1 MANGVLGLG
10 SGQASALNSDLI
22 ERLKTA
28 ERKSA
33 VEPIE
38 TRITNITGEKETFS
52 TVKTKVSE
60 LLEALKPFDLFVSGG
75 VTAFEQKSATTSGD
89 SVTFDAADLQALK
102 KGITT
107 VSVSQLAQKD
117 VYQSNAVDATTKDAV
132 INAGTLSIQAGS
144 ATAITFDTTN
154 KTYQQLADEITA
166 KTGMNASVEQVGT
179 NDFRLVIKSE
189 ESGIDNKLTIT
200 GDASLALG
208 YTATE
213 STIDENGVPTVK
225 TITNSTNH
233 ILEAKNMIAKVD
245 GVKYDVSSNNIT
257 VDGLKITANKLGD
270 SNINIAE
277 DNTQVEAQMK
287 NFITKYNELVA
298 LVDTEVFSAES
309 KLADKSSI
317 RDILSQIKSKLFGS
331 YGDSNDKSMFNYGV
345 ELDKYGGLTLDSTKF
360 NKIVQ
365 EDISSLKDLFLGK
378 AEKKG
383 LGTQLKELLSDMSLT
398 GGVLD
403 TYDKGIIA
411 RETKLNSE
419 KEKAEKALN
428 VKYEQLSLQFASYGS
443 LINQMES
450 SFSGLKM
457 LIQQSTSGN

>member
-28 ERKSA
+28 ERKSV
-33 VEPIE
+33 VESIE
-38 TRITNITGEKETFS
+38 TKITNITGEKETFAS
-52 TVKTKVSE
+52 IQTKISE
-60 LLEALKPFDLFVSGG
+60 LLDAIKPFDLFVSGG
-75 VTAFEQKSATTSGD
+75 VTAFGQKSATTSGD

-107 VSVSQLAQKD
+107 VSVSKLAQKD
-117 VYQSNAVDATTKDAV
+117 VYQSHPPVNATTKDAA
-132 INAGTLSIQAGS
+132 INAGILSIQAGS
-144 ATAITFDTTN
+144 AVAEEFDTTN

-166 KTGMNASVEQVGT
+166 KTGMNASVEQVET
-179 NDFRLVIKSE
+179 NLFRLVIKSE
-189 ESGIDNKLTIT
+189 ESGLANKLTISSV
-200 GDASLALG
+200 GASGALG
-208 YTATE
+208 L
-213 STIDENGVPTVK
+213 DL
-225 TITNSTNH
+225 STNN
-233 ILEAKNMIAKVD
+233 ILKAQNLEATVD
-245 GVKYDVSSNNIT
+245 GVLYKVSSNSLT

-298 LVDTEVFSAES
+298 LVDTEVFSSES

-331 YGDSNDKSMFNYGV
+331 YGDLNDKSMFNYGI
-345 ELDKYGGLTLDSTKF
+345 ELDKYGGLTLDSAKF
-360 NKIVQ
+360 NKAVQ
-365 EDISSLKDLFLGK
+365 EDMTGLKDLFLGK

-398 GGVLD
+398 SGVLD
-403 TYDKGIIA
+403 TYDKGITS

-428 VKYEQLSLQFASYGS
+428 AKYEQLSLQFASYGA

>member
-1 MANGVLGLG
+1 MATGVLGLG

-22 ERLKTA
+22 EKLKTA

-38 TRITNITGEKETFS
+38 KRITNITGEKETFS

-60 LLEALKPFDLFVSGG
+60 LLESIKPFDLFVSGG
-75 VTAFEQKSATTSGD
+75 VTAFGQKSATTSGD

-107 VSVSQLAQKD
+107 VSVSQLSQKD
-117 VYQSNAVDATTKDAV
+117 VYQSNAVDTTTKDAV
-132 INAGTLSIQAGS
+132 INAGMLSIKAGS
-144 ATAITFDTTN
+144 AVAEEFDTTN
-154 KTYQQLADEITA
+154 KTYKQLADEITA
-166 KTGMNASVEQVGT
+166 KTGMNAAVEQVGT
-179 NDFRLVIKSE
+179 NSFRLVIKSE

-200 GDASLALG
+200 GAASQALG
-208 YTATE
+208 YTTDGAAV
-213 STIDENGVPTVK
+213 NA
-225 TITNSTNH
+225 TNH
-233 ILEAKNMIAKVD
+233 ILEAKNMTAKVD
-245 GVKYDVSSNNIT
+245 GVEYNVSSNNIT
-257 VDGLKITANKLGD
+257 IDGLKITANKLGD

-277 DNTQVEAQMK
+277 DNTKVEAQMK

-298 LVDTEVFSAES
+298 LIDTEVFSATS
-309 KLADKSSI
+309 KLDDKASV
-317 RDILSQIKSKLFGS
+317 REVLSQIKSKLFGT
-331 YGDSNDKSMFNYGV
+331 YGDSNDKSMFNYGI

-360 NKIVQ
+360 NKVVQ
-365 EDISSLKDLFLGK
+365 EDMNSLKDVFLGK

-383 LGTQLKELLSDMSLT
+383 IGTELKELLSDMSLT
-398 GGVLD
+398 GGILD
-403 TYDKGIIA
+403 TYDKGITT

-419 KEKAEKALN
+419 KEKAENALN
-428 VKYEQLSLQFASYGS
+428 AKYEQLALQFASYGT

>member
-22 ERLKTA
+22 EKLKTA

-38 TRITNITGEKETFS
+38 KRIKNITGEKETFS

-60 LLEALKPFDLFVSGG
+60 LLESIKPFDLFVSGG
-75 VTAFEQKSATTSGD
+75 VTAFGQKSATTSGD

-107 VSVSQLAQKD
+107 VSVSQLSQKD
-117 VYQSNAVDATTKDAV
+117 VYQSNAVDTTTKDAV
-132 INAGTLSIQAGS
+132 INSGMLSIKVGS
-144 ATAITFDTTN
+144 AVAEEFDTTN
-154 KTYQQLADEITA
+154 KTYKQLADEITS
-166 KTGMNASVEQVGT
+166 KTGMNAAVEQVGT
-179 NDFRLVIKSE
+179 NSFRLVIKSE

-200 GDASLALG
+200 GAASQALG
-208 YTATE
+208 YTTNGTAI
-213 STIDENGVPTVK
+213 ST
-225 TITNSTNH
+225 SNH
-233 ILEAKNMIAKVD
+233 ILEAKNMITKVD
-245 GVKYDVSSNNIT
+245 GVEYNVSSNNIT
-257 VDGLKITANKLGD
+257 VEGLKITANKIGD
-270 SNINIAE
+270 STINIAE
-277 DNTQVEAQMK
+277 DNTKVETQMK

-298 LVDTEVFSAES
+298 LVDTEVFSATS
-309 KLADKSSI
+309 KLDDKASV
-317 RDILSQIKSKLFGS
+317 REVLSQIKSKLFGT
-331 YGDSNDKSMFNYGV
+331 YGDSNDKSMFNYGI

-360 NKIVQ
+360 NKVVQ
-365 EDISSLKDLFLGK
+365 EDMNSLKDVFLGK

-383 LGTQLKELLSDMSLT
+383 IGTELKELLSDMSLT
-398 GGVLD
+398 GGILD
-403 TYDKGIIA
+403 TYDKGITI

-419 KEKAEKALN
+419 KEKAENALN
-428 VKYEQLSLQFASYGS
+428 AKYEQLALQFASYGT

-457 LIQQSTSGN
+457 LIQQSNSGN

>member
-22 ERLKTA
+22 EKLKTA

-38 TRITNITGEKETFS
+38 KRIKNITGEKETFS

-60 LLEALKPFDLFVSGG
+60 LLESIKPFDLFVSGG
-75 VTAFEQKSATTSGD
+75 VTAFGQKSATTSGD

-107 VSVSQLAQKD
+107 VSVSQLSQKD
-117 VYQSNAVDATTKDAV
+117 VYQSNAVDTTTKDAV
-132 INAGTLSIQAGS
+132 INSGMLSIKVGS
-144 ATAITFDTTN
+144 AVAEEFDTTN
-154 KTYQQLADEITA
+154 KTYKQLADEITS
-166 KTGMNASVEQVGT
+166 KTGMNAAVEQVGT
-179 NDFRLVIKSE
+179 NSFRLVIKSE

-200 GDASLALG
+200 GAASQALG
-208 YTATE
+208 YTTNGTAI
-213 STIDENGVPTVK
+213 ST
-225 TITNSTNH
+225 SNH
-233 ILEAKNMIAKVD
+233 ILEAKNMITKVD
-245 GVKYDVSSNNIT
+245 GVEYNVSSNNIT
-257 VDGLKITANKLGD
+257 VEGLKITANKIGD
-270 SNINIAE
+270 STINIAE
-277 DNTQVEAQMK
+277 DNTKVETQMK

-298 LVDTEVFSAES
+298 LVDTEVFSATS
-309 KLADKSSI
+309 KLDDKASV
-317 RDILSQIKSKLFGS
+317 REVLSQIKSKLFGT
-331 YGDSNDKSMFNYGV
+331 YGDSNDKSMFNYGI

-360 NKIVQ
+360 NKVVQ
-365 EDISSLKDLFLGK
+365 EDMSSLKDVFLGK

-383 LGTQLKELLSDMSLT
+383 VGTQLKELLSDMSLT
-398 GGVLD
+398 GGILD
-403 TYDKGIIA
+403 TYDKGITT

-419 KEKAEKALN
+419 KEKAENTLN
-428 VKYEQLSLQFASYGS
+428 LKYEQLALQFASYGS

>member
-22 ERLKTA
+22 EKLKTA

-38 TRITNITGEKETFS
+38 KRIKNITGEKETFS

-60 LLEALKPFDLFVSGG
+60 LLESIKPFDLFVSGG
-75 VTAFEQKSATTSGD
+75 VTAFGQKSATTSGD

-107 VSVSQLAQKD
+107 VSVSQLSQKD
-117 VYQSNAVDATTKDAV
+117 VYQSNAVDTTTKDAV
-132 INAGTLSIQAGS
+132 INSGMLSIKVGS
-144 ATAITFDTTN
+144 AVAEEFDTTN
-154 KTYQQLADEITA
+154 KTYKQLADEITS
-166 KTGMNASVEQVGT
+166 KTGMNAAVEQVGT
-179 NDFRLVIKSE
+179 NSFRLVIKSE
-189 ESGIDNKLTIT
+189 ESGTDNKLTIT
-200 GDASLALG
+200 GAASQALG
-208 YTATE
+208 YTTNGTAI
-213 STIDENGVPTVK
+213 ST
-225 TITNSTNH
+225 SNH
-233 ILEAKNMIAKVD
+233 ILEAKNMITKVD
-245 GVKYDVSSNNIT
+245 GVEYNVSSNNIT
-257 VDGLKITANKLGD
+257 VEGLKITANKIGD
-270 SNINIAE
+270 STINIAE
-277 DNTQVEAQMK
+277 DNTKVETQMK

-298 LVDTEVFSAES
+298 LVDTEVFSATS
-309 KLADKSSI
+309 KLDDKASV
-317 RDILSQIKSKLFGS
+317 REVLSQIKSKLFGT
-331 YGDSNDKSMFNYGV
+331 YGDSNDKSMFNYGI

-360 NKIVQ
+360 NKVVQ
-365 EDISSLKDLFLGK
+365 EDMSSLKDVFLGK

-383 LGTQLKELLSDMSLT
+383 VGTQLKELLSDMSLT
-398 GGVLD
+398 GGILD
-403 TYDKGIIA
+403 TYDKGITT

-419 KEKAEKALN
+419 KEKAENTLN
-428 VKYEQLSLQFASYGS
+428 LKYEQLALQFASYGS

>member
-22 ERLKTA
+22 EKLKTA

-38 TRITNITGEKETFS
+38 KRITNITGEKETFS

-60 LLEALKPFDLFVSGG
+60 LLESIKPFDLFVSGG
-75 VTAFEQKSATTSGD
+75 VTAFGQKSATTSGD

-107 VSVSQLAQKD
+107 VSVSQLSQKD
-117 VYQSNAVDATTKDAV
+117 VYQSNAVDTTTKDAV
-132 INAGTLSIQAGS
+132 INSGMLSIKAGS
-144 ATAITFDTTN
+144 AVAEEFDTTN
-154 KTYQQLADEITA
+154 KTYKQLADEITS
-166 KTGMNASVEQVGT
+166 KTGMNAAVEQVGT
-179 NDFRLVIKSE
+179 NSFRLVIKSE

-200 GDASLALG
+200 GAASQALG
-208 YTATE
+208 YTTNGTAI
-213 STIDENGVPTVK
+213 ST
-225 TITNSTNH
+225 SNH
-233 ILEAKNMIAKVD
+233 ILEAKNMITKVD
-245 GVKYDVSSNNIT
+245 GVEYNVSSNNIT
-257 VDGLKITANKLGD
+257 VEGLKITANKIGD
-270 SNINIAE
+270 STINIAE
-277 DNTQVEAQMK
+277 DNTKVETQMK

-298 LVDTEVFSAES
+298 LVDTEVFSATS
-309 KLADKSSI
+309 KLDDKASV
-317 RDILSQIKSKLFGS
+317 REVLSQIKSKLFGT
-331 YGDSNDKSMFNYGV
+331 YGDSNDKSMFNYGI

-360 NKIVQ
+360 NKVVQ
-365 EDISSLKDLFLGK
+365 EDMSSLKDVFLGK

-383 LGTQLKELLSDMSLT
+383 VGTQLKELLSDMSLT
-398 GGVLD
+398 GGILD
-403 TYDKGIIA
+403 TYDKGITI

-419 KEKAEKALN
+419 KEKAENALN
-428 VKYEQLSLQFASYGS
+428 AKYEQLALQFASYGT

-457 LIQQSTSGN
+457 LIQQSNSGN